1 MSPAPARPRLLVHAC
16 CAPCASVPLER
27 LADRYELLLVFDGLN
42 IHPAAEAERRLAD
55 VRRLCG
61 QGRLELIERDY
72 EPALWERVVG
82 PHAAEPESSHRPRCQ
97 ACYRLR
103 MERTAAL
110 ARERGCDCFTMTLS
124 LSRHKSSAVLAAL
137 GREVAEEVGVAYLA
151 EDFKKRDGYGLSL
164 QRSRELDLYRQDY
177 CGCRL
182 SLDEARLRRAR
193 RRAAPDA
200 RPDA

>member
-1 MSPAPARPRLLVHAC
+1 MSPAPARSRLLVHAC
-16 CAPCASVPLER
+16 CAPCACVPLER
-27 LADRYELLLVFDGLN
+27 LADRYELALVFDGLN

-55 VRRLCG
+55 LRRLCG
-61 QGRLELIERDY
+61 DRGLELIERDY
-72 EPALWERVVG
+72 QPALWERVVG

-110 ARERGCDCFTMTLS
+110 ARERGCDCFSMTLS
-124 LSRHKSSAVLAAL
+124 LSRHKSSAVLAAI
-137 GREVAEEVGVAYLA
+137 GRAVAEQFGVAYLA

-182 SLDEARLRRAR
+182 SLDAARARRAR
-193 RRAAPDA
+193 RRTGPGA
-200 RPDA
+200 

>member
-1 MSPAPARPRLLVHAC
+1 MSSAPARPRLLVHAC
-16 CAPCASVPLER
+16 CAPCACVPLER
-27 LADRYELLLVFDGLN
+27 LVERYDLALVFDGLN

-55 VRRLCG
+55 LRRLCG
-61 QGRLELIERDY
+61 RCGVELIERDHQ
-72 EPALWERVVG
+72 PALWERVVG

-110 ARERGCDCFTMTLS
+110 AHERGFDCFTMTLS
-124 LSRHKSSAVLAAL
+124 LSRHKSSSVLAAL
-137 GREVAEEVGVAYLA
+137 GREVAAATGVAYLA

-164 QRSRELDLYRQDY
+164 QRSRELGLYRQDY

-182 SLDEARLRRAR
+182 SLDEARERRAR
-193 RRAAPDA
+193 RRIGPSA
-200 RPDA
+200 